1 MMSDPSD
8 QESPPVILYVE
19 DNLTNFQLVR
29 RLLTAEGFVVRGAAS
44 RQALFT
50 SLRERTPDII
60 LMDLNMPHDDGYTL
74 TAQIRALEALRYVPI
89 IAVTAN
95 VLPSDRSR
103 SLAAGCTDFIQK
115 PIDVDLFPDQL
126 RAHLSSR
133 SKRRA
138 GLAQSAR

>member
-1 MMSDPSD
+1 
-8 QESPPVILYVE
+8 
-19 DNLTNFQLVR
+19 
-29 RLLTAEGFVVRGAAS
+29 
-44 RQALFT
+44 
-50 SLRERTPDII
+50 
-60 LMDLNMPHDDGYTL
+60 MDLNMPHDDGYTL

-126 RAHLSSR
+126 RAFILTFQAPRRPCSVRPVIFTRQFAHDHLR
-133 SKRRA
+133 NLASKFSFA
-138 GLAQSAR
+138 DAQT